1 MEAMFLLLNFLCLL
15 VDPCW
20 STICHSLESALR
32 EELQGLSHNVDA
44 PGDLLTSSSHPHK
57 KNIFTSL
64 NSALFIEQEPLCEK
78 AYYSVGKEYTD
89 DKRPACDYS
98 FKHGRPTENVK
109 SNYCNKFIRS
119 NSDNAQI
126 LNERNR
132 WFSSSSKFPPKNHDF
147 FLNNLDPISQG
158 FTHHIDKD
166 SNRELKNQLQ
176 KQTSTVP
183 ILSTEAFIEETCIKS
198 LQSDLTSNNKQAP
211 IGFPGEGNL
220 DKQENTYKEIF
231 DLEKNN
237 KSFIDDFDK
246 QLSQSEYFDCLNLEQ
261 QNDGNSY
268 FAEGSKKKNFIFSPQ
283 EINPSNTYYRLSS
296 RSDKDWS
303 YIPDYPESYSKFD
316 ETESDSLWINELLT
330 SKTITE
336 LHESFLQL
344 EPINSPVE
352 KSDSAPH
359 FFKTSYE
366 KLPYSIDFQQ
376 PKEPK
381 RYKLAD
387 GLMSNGSQKQSAS
400 SVKKNKKRIGD
411 DSVKKIKKKKCI
423 ESVDIISK
431 ASVELLLTTLENLI
445 RRENLFLTNEYFDGI
460 FNKFKNGFTKNN
472 SIEKLFAPYYQII
485 QSHMKSNNQKAF
497 NINIENTAEF
507 FSKKNFKG
515 IEFEPIKKST
525 DKIFEQIVQMFKNI
539 KDSEKN
545 YYIFESSDFSNT
557 SLNHILF
564 QIKEGHGINIQSQ
577 GKKTKAKNTEIK
589 SKQQQ
594 LILTRNIYLL
604 FTAIL
609 NKIFQKNQ
617 DGINDKFHKSQED
630 ALEIFNQIFFRVEF
644 NKNKY
649 ESMFLSKSIADR
661 LPNESDHL
669 FYQIVNR
676 ISKYYYHHYYNT
688 NYLKS
693 TILGVANYWIRQRC
707 PKLFQSITSL
717 PMQRLF
723 WNFIRDVVFF
733 IMKSS

>member
-1 MEAMFLLLNFLCLL
+1 
-15 VDPCW
+15 DPCW

-32 EELQGLSHNVDA
+32 EKSY
-44 PGDLLTSSSHPHK
+44 
-57 KNIFTSL
+57 
-64 NSALFIEQEPLCEK
+64 K
-78 AYYSVGKEYTD
+78 AF
-89 DKRPACDYS
+89 

-109 SNYCNKFIRS
+109 SNYCNKFIP
-119 NSDNAQI
+119 N
-126 LNERNR
+126 
-132 WFSSSSKFPPKNHDF
+132 FPPKNHDF

-268 FAEGSKKKNFIFSPQ
+268 FAEGSKKRILFSPLKKLILLILIIGSVHDQ
-283 EINPSNTYYRLSS
+283 IKIGATSLIIQNHIRNL
-296 RSDKDWS
+296 
-303 YIPDYPESYSKFD
+303 I

-330 SKTITE
+330 T
-336 LHESFLQL
+336 
-344 EPINSPVE
+344 
-352 KSDSAPH
+352 
-359 FFKTSYE
+359 
-366 KLPYSIDFQQ
+366 
-376 PKEPK
+376 
-381 RYKLAD
+381 D
-387 GLMSNGSQKQSAS
+387 GLMSMEVKS
-400 SVKKNKKRIGD
+400 SLPHLKKK
-411 DSVKKIKKKKCI
+411 KKKKCI

-515 IEFEPIKKST
+515 I
-525 DKIFEQIVQMFKNI
+525 D
-539 KDSEKN
+539 
-545 YYIFESSDFSNT
+545 DFSNT

-564 QIKEGHGINIQSQ
+564 QIKEGHGINIQ
-577 GKKTKAKNTEIK
+577 T
-589 SKQQQ
+589 
-594 LILTRNIYLL
+594 
-604 FTAIL
+604 IL

-688 NYLKS
+688 NYLK
-693 TILGVANYWIRQRC
+693 APYWEQRC